1 MKINFDQILKT
12 ISGKEMEEPRDRP
25 RKEDETVIPF
35 RLRWV
40 CEQALL
46 APSPKGAVDGPTHV
60 KRLKLAWR
68 IANTNGDGVLDLSTD
83 DIKVIKDLIAE
94 LPWAGPLVVGQCH
107 LMLERKK
114 LDKDGAEI
122 SVDEAE
128 PAKKDSEEQATGLS
142 SNSAE

>member
-1 MKINFDQILKT
+1 MKINFDQVLKT
-12 ISGKEMEEPRDRP
+12 ISGKDMEEPRDKP
-25 RKEDETVIPF
+25 RKESEPVIPF

-46 APSPKGAVDGPTHV
+46 APSPKGVVDGPTHV

-68 IANTNGDGVLDLSTD
+68 IGNTNGDGVLDLSTD
-83 DIKVIKDLIAE
+83 DIKIVKDLIAE

-107 LMLERKK
+107 LMLERKR
-114 LDKDGAEI
+114 LDKDGNEV
-122 SVDEAE
+122 SVDDAE
-128 PAKKDSEEQATGLS
+128 PATGLS

>member
-12 ISGKEMEEPRDRP
+12 ISGKEMEEPREKDVAATP
-25 RKEDETVIPF
+25 LK
-35 RLRWV
+35 LRWV

-68 IANTNGDGVLDLSTD
+68 IANTNGSGVLDLQTD

-94 LPWAGPLVVGQCH
+94 LPLAGPLVVGQCH

-114 LDKDGAEI
+114 LDKDGSEV

-128 PAKKDSEEQATGLS
+128 PAEKVSEEQVTDLS
-142 SNSAE
+142 SVK

>member
-1 MKINFDQILKT
+1 MKVNFDQILKT
-12 ISGKEMEEPRDRP
+12 IAGKEMEEPCEKNAAATP
-25 RKEDETVIPF
+25 L

-46 APSPKGAVDGPTHV
+46 APSPKGVVDGPTHV

-68 IANTNGDGVLDLSTD
+68 IGNTNGDGVLDLSTD
-83 DIKVIKDLIAE
+83 DIKIVKDLIAE

-114 LDKDGAEI
+114 LDKDGNEVN
-122 SVDEAE
+122 VDEAE
-128 PAKKDSEEQATGLS
+128 PSKKDIDDQATGLS